1 MKIAISLLVLLFART
16 DDPSV
21 SREKARVTAGEHART
36 GEWLEVMDD
45 VSAMARSE
53 SLGAGAPSDAGVT
66 MYELLTKYETP
77 DNQRRLILLGVAE
90 RHLREA
96 IRRDRDH
103 LPARKYLPLVLKERL
118 RIEES
123 PVSRESV
130 ASMLKIAEEQL
141 VDAQK
146 VVRLQPGET
155 WGVALIQDDTVEH
168 PADNDGTM
176 VLRRA
181 PFTIRVLSTNKSL
194 VEINAAD
201 TDVNFKRVRDGYRD
215 EECSGK
221 VRIPFCSGSAFPDVA
236 GRLNVD
242 PDGAHLVFVTE
253 SENRWSKITPDGLMW
268 ILDRDVTSLGDASV
282 EQSTVPRLYLTI
294 LQRGYNDGVIHED
307 AIRRI
312 AVRFR

>member
-1 MKIAISLLVLLFART
+1 MKIAVSLLVLLFAGT
-16 DDPSV
+16 DDPSG
-21 SREKARVTAGEHART
+21 SRARARLTAEEHARK

-45 VSAMARSE
+45 MRAMAGSQ
-53 SLGAGAPSDAGVT
+53 SLSAAAPRDAGVT
-66 MYELLTKYETP
+66 LYELLMKYETP
-77 DNQRRLILLGVAE
+77 DNQRRRILLEVAE
-90 RHLREA
+90 GHLREA
-96 IRRDRDH
+96 IRRDRDD
-103 LPARKYLPLVLKERL
+103 LPARKVLPLVLKERL

-123 PVSRESV
+123 PVSREAV
-130 ASMLKIAEEQL
+130 AFMLKIAEEQL

-155 WGVALIQDDTVEH
+155 WGVALIQDDTAGH
-168 PADNDGTM
+168 PTDDDGTL

-181 PFTIRVLSTNKSL
+181 PFTIRVLSTDKSL

-221 VRIPFCSGSAFPDVA
+221 VRIPFCSGSAFPETA

-268 ILDRDVTSLGDASV
+268 ILDRDVTSLGDAPV
-282 EQSTVPRLYLTI
+282 EQGTVPRLYLTI
-294 LQRGYNDGVIHED
+294 LQRGYDDGVLHER

>member
-1 MKIAISLLVLLFART
+1 MKIAIPLLVLLFART

-21 SREKARVTAGEHART
+21 SREKARITAEEHARK

-45 VSAMARSE
+45 VLAMARSE
-53 SLGAGAPSDAGVT
+53 SLGAAAPSDAGVT
-66 MYELLTKYETP
+66 LYELLMKYETP
-77 DNQRRLILLGVAE
+77 DHQRRRILLEVAE

-103 LPARKYLPLVLKERL
+103 LPARKHLPLVLKERL
-118 RIEES
+118 RVEES
-123 PVSRESV
+123 PVSREAA

-146 VVRLQPGET
+146 VVRLQPGQT

-168 PADNDGTM
+168 PADSDGTI

-181 PFTIRVLSTNKSL
+181 PFTIRVLSTDKSL

-201 TDVNFKRVRDGYRD
+201 TDINFKRVRDGYRD

-221 VRIPFCSGSAFPDVA
+221 VRIPFCSGNAFPEVA

-242 PDGAHLVFVTE
+242 PDGEHLVYVTE
-253 SENRWSKITPDGLMW
+253 SENRWSKITPDGLRW
-268 ILDRDVTSLGDASV
+268 ILDRDVTSLGDAPV

-294 LQRGYNDGVIHED
+294 LQRGYNDGVIHEQ